1 MYFLFQSYSSTIYS
15 RGAGEVEK
23 VSADAF
29 EQLYQE
35 YSDKIFS
42 YIYLLV
48 HDKEVAEDLTQ
59 DTFIKAYKNWDQFNG
74 ESHLFTWLFRIS
86 RNVTIDYLRKKRLLT
101 FFSIEK
107 YQFESNQ
114 QTPLEIVMKGERMT
128 TLYEAI
134 RNLKLSYQEVLIL
147 RKIKEFSIKETA
159 EILNWNENRVKITT
173 SRAIAALKK
182 ELTKRREN
190 NEEFI

>member
-1 MYFLFQSYSSTIYS
+1 M
-15 RGAGEVEK
+15 RGAGEMERVSVE
-23 VSADAF
+23 AF
-29 EQLYQE
+29 EQLYKE
-35 YSDKIFS
+35 YSDKVFS
-42 YIYLLV
+42 YIFLLV
-48 HDKEVAEDLTQ
+48 NNTEVAEDLTQ
-59 DTFIKAYKNWDQFNG
+59 DTFIKAYRNMDQFNG
-74 ESHLFTWLFRIS
+74 ESHVFTWIFRIS
-86 RNVTIDYLRKKRLLT
+86 RNVTIDYLRKKRLLK

-107 YQFESNQ
+107 YQFESDL

-128 TLYEAI
+128 LLYEAI

-147 RKIKEFSIKETA
+147 RKIKELSIKETA

-182 ELTKRREN
+182 ELMKRREN

>member
-1 MYFLFQSYSSTIYS
+1 M
-15 RGAGEVEK
+15 EK

-29 EQLYQE
+29 EHLYLE

-48 HDKEVAEDLTQ
+48 NDKEVAEDLTQ
-59 DTFIKAYKNWDQFNG
+59 DTFIKAYRSLDQFNG

-86 RNVTIDYLRKKRLLT
+86 RNVTIDYLRKRRLFT

-107 YQFESNQ
+107 FQFESNQ
-114 QTPLEIVMKGERMT
+114 QTPLEIVMKGERVT
-128 TLYEAI
+128 ILYEAI

-182 ELTKRREN
+182 ELMKRREN
-190 NEEFI
+190 NEEVI

>member
-1 MYFLFQSYSSTIYS
+1 M
-15 RGAGEVEK
+15 EK

-29 EQLYQE
+29 EHLYLE

-42 YIYLLV
+42 YIYLFV
-48 HDKEVAEDLTQ
+48 NDKEVAEDLTQ
-59 DTFIKAYKNWDQFNG
+59 DTFIKAYRSLDQFNG

-86 RNVTIDYLRKKRLLT
+86 RNVTIDYLRKRRLFT
-101 FFSIEK
+101 FFSIDK
-107 YQFESNQ
+107 FQFESNQ
-114 QTPLEIVMKGERMT
+114 QTPLEIVMKGERVT
-128 TLYEAI
+128 ILYEAI

-182 ELTKRREN
+182 ELMKRREN
-190 NEEFI
+190 NEEVI

>member
-1 MYFLFQSYSSTIYS
+1 M
-15 RGAGEVEK
+15 EK

-29 EQLYQE
+29 EHLYLE

-48 HDKEVAEDLTQ
+48 NDNEVAEDLTQ
-59 DTFIKAYKNWDQFNG
+59 DTFIKAYRSLDQFNG

-86 RNVTIDYLRKKRLLT
+86 RNVTIDYLRKKRLFT
-101 FFSIEK
+101 FFSIDK
-107 YQFESNQ
+107 FQFESNQ
-114 QTPLEIVMKGERMT
+114 QTPLEIVMKGERVT
-128 TLYEAI
+128 ILYEAI
-134 RNLKLSYQEVLIL
+134 RDLKLSYQEVLIL

-173 SRAIAALKK
+173 SRAVAALKK
-182 ELTKRREN
+182 ELMKRREN
-190 NEEFI
+190 SEEVI

>member
-1 MYFLFQSYSSTIYS
+1 M
-15 RGAGEVEK
+15 EK

-29 EQLYQE
+29 EHLYLE

-48 HDKEVAEDLTQ
+48 NDKEVAEDLTQ
-59 DTFIKAYKNWDQFNG
+59 DTFIKAYRSLDQFNG

-86 RNVTIDYLRKKRLLT
+86 RNVTIDYLRKRRLFT
-101 FFSIEK
+101 FFSIDK
-107 YQFESNQ
+107 FQFESNQ
-114 QTPLEIVMKGERMT
+114 QNPLEIVMKGERVT
-128 TLYEAI
+128 ILYEAI

-182 ELTKRREN
+182 ELMKRRESS
-190 NEEFI
+190 EEVI

>member
-1 MYFLFQSYSSTIYS
+1 M
-15 RGAGEVEK
+15 EK
-23 VSADAF
+23 ISVDTF
-29 EQLYQE
+29 EKLYQE

-48 HDKEVAEDLTQ
+48 NDREVAEDLTQ
-59 DTFIKAYKNWDQFNG
+59 DTFIKAYRNLDQFNG
-74 ESHLFTWLFRIS
+74 KSHLFTWLFRIS

-114 QTPLEIVMKGERMT
+114 QTPLEIVMKGERIT
-128 TLYEAI
+128 ILYEAI
-134 RNLKLSYQEVLIL
+134 RHLKLSYQEVLIL

-182 ELTKRREN
+182 ELIKRREN
-190 NEEFI
+190 NEEVI